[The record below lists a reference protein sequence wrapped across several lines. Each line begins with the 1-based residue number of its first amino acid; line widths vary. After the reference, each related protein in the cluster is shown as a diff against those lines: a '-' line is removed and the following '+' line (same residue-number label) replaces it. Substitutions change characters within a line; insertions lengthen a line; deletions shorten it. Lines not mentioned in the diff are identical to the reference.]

1 MSGRKNLVILFGFVA
16 AVSLISSAVTVML
29 ISCRYSRL
37 QFDLVNVICG
47 EVLEQEPEMKHIV
60 SAALKEYTGG
70 NADGVAMGDVLSV
83 LGYDISDFSDSSV
96 AYDIMFATTGF
107 LAGIVLFAVT
117 YAFRNKTEAK
127 RIEELSDYLE
137 QVNMGKAVVLSVSG
151 EDLFSKLEDEIYKTV
166 TFLYQTKDAA
176 VQAKNDFAENLSNI
190 AHQIKTPI
198 TAISLSLQTLSEM
211 PMKKEYEKDRVE
223 QIKKQLNR
231 LIHLE
236 ESLLVLS
243 RLDAGTLMFQKE
255 DVDVFTL
262 LVLAADNLQ
271 ELFADSGT
279 FIDIPESGEMAVT
292 ADLNW
297 TMEAVINVM
306 KNCME
311 HNAGGTVHCSYGQNP
326 LYTEIFIW
334 DEGDG
339 FAKEDIPHLFKR
351 FYRGKNADAG
361 GNIRGSGI
369 GIGLALS
376 KEIIEHQNGTI
387 RATNLPDG
395 GACFEIRFYKQ

>member
-16 AVSLISSAVTVML
+16 AVSLISSAVTAIL

-83 LGYDISDFSDSSV
+83 LGYDISDFSV

-211 PMKKEYEKDRVE
+211 PIKKEYETDRME

-311 HNAGGTVHCSYGQNP
+311 HNAGGIVHCSYGQNP

-387 RATNLPDG
+387 RAKNLPNG
-395 GACFEIRFYKQ
+395 GACFEIRLYKQ

>member
-29 ISCRYSRL
+29 ISYRYSRL
-37 QFDLVNVICG
+37 QFDLVSVICG

-60 SAALKEYTGG
+60 SAALKEYTSG
-70 NADGVAMGDVLSV
+70 NADGAAMGDVLSV
-83 LGYDISDFSDSSV
+83 LGYDISDFADSSV
-96 AYDIMFATTGF
+96 TYDIMFVTTGF
-107 LAGIVLFAVT
+107 LAGIVLFAAT

-137 QVNMGKAVVLSVSG
+137 QVNMGKAIVLSVSG

-211 PMKKEYEKDRVE
+211 PLKKEYEKDRME

-279 FIDIPESGEMAVT
+279 SADIPESGEMAVT

-326 LYTEIFIW
+326 LYTEILIW
-334 DEGDG
+334 DEGEG

-361 GNIRGSGI
+361 CNICGSGI

-387 RATNLPDG
+387 RAKNLPNG

>member
-16 AVSLISSAVTVML
+16 AFSLISSAVTVML
-29 ISCRYSRL
+29 ISCYYSRL

-96 AYDIMFATTGF
+96 TYDIMFAITGF
-107 LAGIVLFAVT
+107 LAGIVLFAIT
-117 YAFRNKTEAK
+117 YTFRNNTEAK

-211 PMKKEYEKDRVE
+211 PLKKEYEKDRME

-279 FIDIPESGEMAVT
+279 SADIPESGEMAVT

-326 LYTEIFIW
+326 LYTEILIW
-334 DEGDG
+334 DEGEG

-361 GNIRGSGI
+361 CNICGSGI

-387 RATNLPDG
+387 RAKNLPNG

>member
-1 MSGRKNLVILFGFVA
+1 MSGRKNFVIIFGFVA
-16 AVSLISSAVTVML
+16 AVSLISSAATAML
-29 ISCRYSRL
+29 ISCYYSRH

-47 EVLEQEPEMKHIV
+47 EVLEQDPKMMSIV
-60 SAALKEYTGG
+60 SSALKEYTGG
-70 NADGVAMGDVLSV
+70 NVDGVAVNNVLSV
-83 LGYDISDFSDSSV
+83 LGYRISDFSDS
-96 AYDIMFATTGF
+96 AITYHIIFAITGF
-107 LAGIVLFAVT
+107 LAGIFLFVFT
-117 YAFRNKTEAK
+117 FVFRNKTEAK
-127 RIEELSDYLE
+127 RIEALSDYLE
-137 QVNMGKAVVLSVSG
+137 QVNIGKAVVLSVSG
-151 EDLFSKLEDEIYKTV
+151 EDIFSKLEDEIYKTV

-198 TAISLSLQTLSEM
+198 TAISLSLQTLSEISV
-211 PMKKEYEKDRVE
+211 KNEYEKDKME

-243 RLDAGTLMFQKE
+243 RLDAGALTFQKE
-255 DVDVFTL
+255 EADVFTV

-271 ELFADSGT
+271 ELFVDSGT
-279 FIDIPESGEMAVT
+279 SIDIPELGEMVIR
-292 ADLNW
+292 ADLDW
-297 TMEAVINVM
+297 TMEAIMNVM

-311 HNAGGTVHCSYGQNP
+311 HNMGGTVHCSYRQNP
-326 LYTEIFIW
+326 LYTEILIW

-339 FAKEDIPHLFKR
+339 FVKEDIPHLFKR
-351 FYRGKNADAG
+351 FYRGQNASVGD
-361 GNIRGSGI
+361 NIHNSGI

-387 RATNLPDG
+387 RAKNLPDG